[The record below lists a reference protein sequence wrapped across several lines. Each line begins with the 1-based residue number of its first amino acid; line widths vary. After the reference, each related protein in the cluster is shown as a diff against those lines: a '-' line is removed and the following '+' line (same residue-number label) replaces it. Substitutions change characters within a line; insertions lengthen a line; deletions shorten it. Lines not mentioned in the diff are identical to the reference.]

1 MAALRLLALACVSF
15 LLILGGQSVQA
26 QDNDALRFFQQNPQG
41 RIWFRN
47 QPQPTRPVI
56 RQRPREENV
65 VRRRAPRPRPQ
76 SEAPAE
82 APAEI
87 AVAPQPIVP
96 ASIFVHVL
104 GDSLSELLAQ
114 GLKEQLIDK
123 PEIGIV
129 RRGRSSSGL
138 VRDDYHDW
146 AKVLREAVHGPDKI
160 DMLIMMIGS
169 NDRQVLRDETG
180 SHEFMSERW
189 REIYTKR
196 IDDLLSVAREKR
208 LPMAWVG
215 MPVMQSARL
224 TADMLAINEI
234 VRDRVTKGGFAYV
247 DIWEGF
253 ANEQGQYAVA
263 GPDINGETVRLR
275 MSDGVHFTK
284 AGARKLGFFASR
296 EVDRQLARDR
306 PTGVEVAALP
316 PDLSDELKRNA
327 AAGALQPALPAI
339 ALPGELPV
347 PVIIRER
354 PLIGPLAALT
364 AAPVAAGGQLLKARP
379 AQPVSEMTLLIEQ
392 ALTQG
397 RLPPSKPGRTDDFR
411 WPRE

>member
-1 MAALRLLALACVSF
+1 MAAALRRLALACVSL
-15 LLILGGQSVQA
+15 LLILVGQHVDGGHAHA

-41 RIWFRN
+41 RIWFRS
-47 QPQPTRPVI
+47 QPQPARPVV
-56 RQRPREENV
+56 RPRVREENV
-65 VRRRAPRPRPQ
+65 VRRRPRVQGDVPV
-76 SEAPAE
+76 ETA
-82 APAEI
+82 I
-87 AVAPQPIVP
+87 APQATVP
-96 ASIFVHVL
+96 PSSFVHVL

-114 GLKEQLIDK
+114 GLKEQLSER
-123 PEIGIV
+123 PEIGV
-129 RRGRSSSGL
+129 VKRGRSSSGL

-146 AKVLREAVHGPDKI
+146 AKVLREIVNGSDKI

-169 NDRQVLRDETG
+169 NDRQALRDETG

-208 LPMAWVG
+208 LPLAWVG

-224 TADMLAINEI
+224 TADMLSINEI

-253 ANEQGQYAVA
+253 ANEQSQYAVT

-296 EVDRQLARDR
+296 EVDRQLSRDR
-306 PTGVEVAALP
+306 PAGVEVAALP
-316 PDLSDELKRNA
+316 PELSDELKRNG
-327 AAGALQPALPAI
+327 AGGSLQPALPSI
-339 ALPGELPV
+339 SLPDELPV

-364 AAPVAAGGQLLKARP
+364 AAPVTGGGQLLKVRP
-379 AQPVSEMTLLIEQ
+379 AQPISEMILLIEQ

-397 RLPPSKPGRTDDFR
+397 RLPPAKPGRTDDFR